1 MAYKNRP
8 TKTVFKKGGAV
19 LTDAEKRIKQ
29 GVLDDKISKAR
40 LFEAKLAQLEIDK
53 YNNVDLYKIDSFFK
67 KIQLHGPWLIVRL
80 KQENL
85 IKYINEDNPDN
96 PIIDAWVRQIDG
108 RQRTT
113 DQPYWVPTPFP
124 FVEEGIVVA
133 VAPEVQKHYYE
144 LQDEL
149 KKYNPE
155 LAKTIVI
162 PEVGD
167 TVHIRANTSQW
178 YKDHRYYID
187 KQEQCMDFV
196 RNQTELRLNKFE
208 FYFRLEDFEL
218 ENIYNNG
225 SRSKCFYDDND
236 QPVWYEQE
244 LNKYQEEINQLT
256 EKVTM
261 LTDEAKNELQQ
272 IVDESFDKLT
282 DNKVN

>member
-1 MAYKNRP
+1 MSYKKRP

-29 GVLDDKISKAR
+29 EVLDDKISRAR

-85 IKYINEDNPDN
+85 IKYINEDNPEN

-124 FVEEGIVVA
+124 FVEEGVIVA
-133 VAPEVQKHYYE
+133 ISPEVQKQYY
-144 LQDEL
+144 LL
-149 KKYNPE
+149 KEEIRKYTNDPS
-155 LAKTIVI
+155 KIVVI

-187 KQEQCMDFV
+187 KQDQCMDFV

-218 ENIYNNG
+218 ENLYLND
-225 SRSKCFYDDND
+225 SRSKSFYSDENK
-236 QPVWYEQE
+236 PAWYVDE
-244 LNKYQEEINQLT
+244 LTSYESKIADLT
-256 EKVTM
+256 DKVNM